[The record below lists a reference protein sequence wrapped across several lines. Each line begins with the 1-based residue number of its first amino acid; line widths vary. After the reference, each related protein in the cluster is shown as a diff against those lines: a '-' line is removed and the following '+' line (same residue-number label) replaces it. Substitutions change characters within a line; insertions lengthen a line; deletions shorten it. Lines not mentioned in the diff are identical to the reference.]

1 MLIKK
6 NRQSSSF
13 IPMILDQV
21 LVVARASS
29 TADDYRYGYTP
40 TEYVTIIFVA
50 LFGAST
56 CGYSSS
62 RSLIARVNRIFKVA
76 HTVQSLHYRIW
87 WPFPTIILAGVME
100 VLGWSGRLWSS
111 FSPTLRTP
119 YMIQIVTT
127 ILGPTP
133 LVAGNFIILGGII
146 SLLGPAYSRL
156 SPKYYSWIFVSC
168 DIVSLIVQGAGGGIA
183 ASADD
188 HDGATLGGN
197 IMLGGIVFQMVVITC
212 YAILAA
218 EFFARYIKNQPI
230 YSRIGSSTTRQS
242 EVTLASNEQ
251 YFRGELS
258 PKIKLMMI
266 ALSFNTLCLY
276 IRAIYRTI
284 ELSDGWNGRIITTE
298 VYFNVLDGAMVV
310 LAIYAI
316 NFAHPGWLLGR
327 DPNAASKSS
336 DSVVEL
342 ESRAC

>member
-1 MLIKK
+1 
-6 NRQSSSF
+6 
-13 IPMILDQV
+13 MILDQA

-29 TADDYRYGYTP
+29 TGDDYRYGYTP

-50 LFGAST
+50 LFGGST
-56 CGYSSS
+56 
-62 RSLIARVNRIFKVA
+62 FA
-76 HTVQSLHYRIW
+76 HTVQSLHYRLW
-87 WPFPTIILAGVME
+87 WPFPTIILAGTLE

-127 ILGPTP
+127 IIGPTP

-168 DIVSLIVQGAGGGIA
+168 DIISLIVQGAGGGIA
-183 ASADD
+183 ASAKDAS
-188 HDGATLGGN
+188 GATLGGN
-197 IMLGGIVFQMVVITC
+197 IMLGGIVFQLVVITC
-212 YAILAA
+212 YAILAT
-218 EFFARYIKNQPI
+218 EFLIRYLQNRPI
-230 YSRIGSSTTRQS
+230 YARIGSTAARQS
-242 EVTLASNEQ
+242 EVTLPSNEQ
-251 YFRGELS
+251 YFRGDLS
-258 PKIKLMMI
+258 RKIKLMMI

-316 NFAHPGWLLGR
+316 NFAHPGWLLGQYPANV
-327 DPNAASKSS
+327 DTKSS
-336 DSVVEL
+336 ESVLEL
-342 ESRAC
+342 ESRAY

>member
-1 MLIKK
+1 M
-6 NRQSSSF
+6 NFDR
-13 IPMILDQV
+13 
-21 LVVARASS
+21 
-29 TADDYRYGYTP
+29 ADDYRYGYTP

-56 CGYSSS
+56 
-62 RSLIARVNRIFKVA
+62 FA
-76 HTVQSLHYRIW
+76 HTVQSLHYRMW
-87 WPFPTIILAGVME
+87 WPFPTIILAGVLE

-111 FSPTLRTP
+111 FSPTLRNP

-127 ILGPTP
+127 IIGPTP

-146 SLLGPAYSRL
+146 SLLGPVYSRL
-156 SPKYYSWIFVSC
+156 SPKYF
-168 DIVSLIVQGAGGGIA
+168 SLIIQGAGGGIA

-188 HDGATLGGN
+188 HAGATRGGN
-197 IMLGGIVFQMVVITC
+197 IMLGGIIFQMVVITC

-218 EFFARYIKNQPI
+218 EFFFRYIKNQPV
-230 YSRIGSSTTRQS
+230 YSRIGSRATRQS

-251 YFRGELS
+251 YFRGDLS
-258 PKIKLMMI
+258 PKIKLMAI

-316 NFAHPGWLLGR
+316 NFAHPGRLLGR
-327 DPNAASKSS
+327 DLNAVSKSS

-342 ESRAC
+342 ESRTY

>member
-1 MLIKK
+1 
-6 NRQSSSF
+6 
-13 IPMILDQV
+13 MILDQMS
-21 LVVARASS
+21 RASS
-29 TADDYRYGYTP
+29 TDDDYRYGYTP
-40 TEYVTIIFVA
+40 TEYVTVIFVA

-56 CGYSSS
+56 
-62 RSLIARVNRIFKVA
+62 FA

-87 WPFPTIILAGVME
+87 WPFPTIILAGILE

-133 LVAGNFIILGGII
+133 LVAGNFIILGRII

-156 SPKYYSWIFVSC
+156 SPKHYSWIFVSC
-168 DIVSLIVQGAGGGIA
+168 LIIFALQDIVSLIVQGAGGGIA

-197 IMLGGIVFQMVVITC
+197 IMLGGIIFQLVVITC

-218 EFFARYIKNQPI
+218 EFLIRYLQNRPI
-230 YSRIGSSTTRQS
+230 YSRIVSTVTRQS
-242 EVTLASNEQ
+242 EVTLSSNEQ
-251 YFRGELS
+251 YFSGELS
-258 PKIKLMMI
+258 WKIKLMMV

-284 ELSDGWNGRIITTE
+284 ELSDGWDGRIITTE
-298 VYFNVLDGAMVV
+298 VYFKSIDVLDGAMVV

-327 DPNAASKSS
+327 DLANANSKSS

-342 ESRAC
+342 ESRAY

>member
-1 MLIKK
+1 
-6 NRQSSSF
+6 
-13 IPMILDQV
+13 MILDQV
-21 LVVARASS
+21 LVVARATSS

-56 CGYSSS
+56 
-62 RSLIARVNRIFKVA
+62 FA

-100 VLGWSGRLWSS
+100 ILGWSGRLWSS

-218 EFFARYIKNQPI
+218 EFFVRYIKNQPI
-230 YSRIGSSTTRQS
+230 YSRIGSSTRRQS

-258 PKIKLMMI
+258 GKIKLMMI

-310 LAIYAI
+310 LAMYAI

-327 DPNAASKSS
+327 DPNANSKSS
-336 DSVVEL
+336 DSVIEL
-342 ESRAC
+342 ESRAY